1 MSIVELCF
9 NLTSEADP
17 VWSDQIFYGKTISNP
32 GIIQCEWLEQ
42 FIWNCRRNGPRFSQ
56 CIYEEEWRA
65 LGTGMVR
72 NKVWLFLSEMPQRGT
87 GLETHYH
94 YICTSAQHGPFT
106 IQIMI
111 VGTLYITR
119 GPFYYVH
126 YITFWAELVAQPV
139 SWLICRLICNKRSW
153 KAPPFRIEFRW
164 NWWN

>member
-1 MSIVELCF
+1 MRCRHFHFLFIWIAKLCF
-9 NLTSEADP
+9 NLTSKADP
-17 VWSDQIFYGKTISNP
+17 VWSDQTFNGKTISNH
-32 GIIQCEWLEQ
+32 GIIQCECLEQ

-56 CIYEEEWRA
+56 CIYEEDWRA

-111 VGTLYITR
+111 VGTLYITM

-126 YITFWAELVAQPV
+126 YITLQAEFSCSTSALTH
-139 SWLICRLICNKRSW
+139 L
-153 KAPPFRIEFRW
+153 
-164 NWWN
+164 